1 MKRVLLSVLLMLV
14 LSPSRSAAQ
23 ARRPECP
30 AGNAGLTLPGGF
42 CALVVAESVGR
53 ARHLVVAPN
62 GDLFVALRAR
72 RDGPGGVLALRDTTG
87 DGVAD
92 VRRRFGPD
100 SGGTG
105 IALYGGSLYFATDQ
119 AVLRWVWGAGQL
131 EPVGPPDTIVKD
143 LVSRRQHAAKSI
155 AIREQDG
162 ALFVNIGAPSNACQE
177 QDRTAGS
184 KGMDPCPLL
193 AEAGGVWRF
202 DAARRGQ
209 TQADGERFA
218 TGLRNTLAL
227 ALDPATGVLFGA
239 QHGRDQLNAFWP
251 QLYTAEQSA
260 EKPGEELFLLVR
272 GGDYGWPYCYYD
284 PAVGAKLLAPEYG
297 GDGRTT
303 GRCTG
308 ARKPEIAFPAHW
320 APEALLFY
328 TGSQFPAAYRG
339 GMFVSFHGSWNR
351 APLPQAG
358 FNVSFVGFARGRPT
372 PVHRV
377 FADGFAGADKNSAA
391 HRPMG
396 LAQGPDGSMY
406 VADDAGGRIYRI
418 LYRRN

>member
-1 MKRVLLSVLLMLV
+1 MNRVSLSVLIALAL
-14 LSPSRSAAQ
+14 LSGPSSAQ
-23 ARRPECP
+23 GRRAACP
-30 AGNAGLTLPGGF
+30 PDNAGLTLPPGF

-62 GDLFVALRAR
+62 GDVFVALRVR
-72 RDGPGGVLALRDTTG
+72 RDTPAGVLALRDTSG

-105 IALYGGSLYFATDQ
+105 IALHGGYLYFATDQ
-119 AVLRWVWGAGQL
+119 AVVRWVWGAGQL
-131 EPVGPPDTIVKD
+131 EPVGPPDTIVRD

-155 AIREQDG
+155 AIRPQDSS
-162 ALFVNIGAPSNACQE
+162 LFVNIGAPSNACQE

-184 KGMDPCPLL
+184 KGQDPCPLL
-193 AEAGGVWRF
+193 AEAGGIWRF
-202 DAARRGQ
+202 DVARRGQ

-227 ALDPATGVLFGA
+227 AVDPGTGVLFGA

-251 QLYTAEQSA
+251 QLYTVEQSA
-260 EKPGEELFLLVR
+260 EKPAEELFLLVR

-284 PAVGAKLLAPEYG
+284 PEVGAKLLAPEYG
-297 GDGRTT
+297 GDGRTA
-303 GRCTG
+303 GRCAS
-308 ARKPEIAFPAHW
+308 ARSPEIAFPAHW
-320 APEALLFY
+320 APEAMVFY
-328 TGSQFPAAYRG
+328 TGSQFPSSYRG
-339 GMFVSFHGSWNR
+339 GLFISFHGSWNR

-358 FNVSFVGFARGRPT
+358 FNVSFVGFARGRPA
-372 PVHRV
+372 PGYNV
-377 FADGFAGADKNSAA
+377 FADGFAGADTGTAA

-396 LAQGPDGSMY
+396 LAVGPDGSLY
-406 VADDAGGRIYRI
+406 VSDDAGGRIYRI
-418 LYRRN
+418 IYRGN

>member
-1 MKRVLLSVLLMLV
+1 MKRVLLSALLALA
-14 LSPSRSAAQ
+14 LGPGRSAAQ
-23 ARRPECP
+23 SRGPVCP
-30 AGNAGLTLPGGF
+30 ADNAGLTLPAGF
-42 CALVVAESVGR
+42 CALVVADSVGR

-62 GDLFVALRAR
+62 GDVFVALRAR
-72 RDGPGGVLALRDTTG
+72 RDAVAGVLALRDTTG

-105 IALYGGSLYFATDQ
+105 IALHGGYLYFATDN
-119 AVLRWVWGAGQL
+119 AVLRWVWGDGQL
-131 EPVGPPDTIVKD
+131 EPVGPPDTIVRG
-143 LVSRRQHAAKSI
+143 LVSRGQHASKAI
-155 AIREQDG
+155 AIRSQDTS
-162 ALFVNIGAPSNACQE
+162 LFVNIGAPSNACQE

-193 AEAGGVWRF
+193 AESGGIWRF
-202 DAARRGQ
+202 HLSRRGQ

-218 TGLRNTLAL
+218 SGLRNTLAL
-227 ALDPATGVLFGA
+227 AVDPATGVLFGA

-251 QLYTAEQSA
+251 ALYTAEQSA
-260 EKPGEELFLLVR
+260 EKPAEELFLLVR

-284 PAVGAKLLAPEYG
+284 AAVGVKLLAPEYG

-308 ARKPEIAFPAHW
+308 ARAPAVAFPAHW
-320 APEALLFY
+320 APEAILFY
-328 TGSQFPAAYRG
+328 TGSQFPPSYRG

-358 FNVSFVGFARGRPT
+358 FNVSFVGLTRGRPT
-372 PVHRV
+372 GSYTV
-377 FADGFAGADKNSAA
+377 FADGFAGADKSAAA

-396 LAQGPDGSMY
+396 LALGPDGSLY
-406 VADDAGGRIYRI
+406 VSDDAGGRIYRI
-418 LYRRN
+418 LFKP